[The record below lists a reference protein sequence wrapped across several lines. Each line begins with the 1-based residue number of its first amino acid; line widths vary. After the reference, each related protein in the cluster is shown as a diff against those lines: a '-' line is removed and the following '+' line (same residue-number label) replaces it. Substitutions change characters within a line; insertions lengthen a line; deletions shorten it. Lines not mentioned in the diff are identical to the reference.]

1 MKRELF
7 SCDYCDIEK
16 FNSENQQYE
25 NVPFVCET
33 LAHWKQ
39 HIKRPKHCLSV
50 VRNKN
55 LEDDLVVEC
64 KHCNG
69 IYTKDQY
76 RRHKERNN
84 LLWVSKSFAI
94 YKDCSCNNFC
104 YGKKRFES
112 IQEVREY
119 ANAKDKYTYGKDN
132 KTNYT
137 KKVYDKAL
145 EILNDRQEHENKLNE
160 IRRQN
165 EADLRK
171 ELDEKRAKEAKELE
185 EKKKKKAKEKQRQQ
199 PIEEKIIKENP
210 IAMTIEDEYNKLNN
224 IKDSKQD
231 KNDCNIKPIWDS
243 EDMCCECGLNTNVWR
258 EYPIEKLKNW
268 DVKLCECEDETDSE
282 DEQEKII

>member
-16 FNSENQQYE
+16 FNSETQQFE

-39 HIKRPKHCLSV
+39 HTKRIKHCLNV
-50 VRNKN
+50 ERNNN

-69 IYTKDQY
+69 IYTNDQY

-119 ANAKDKYTYGKDN
+119 ANVKDKYSYGKDK

-145 EILNDRQEHENKLNE
+145 EILNDRQEHEKKLNE
-160 IRRQN
+160 IR
-165 EADLRK
+165 
-171 ELDEKRAKEAKELE
+171 
-185 EKKKKKAKEKQRQQ
+185 
-199 PIEEKIIKENP
+199 
-210 IAMTIEDEYNKLNN
+210 
-224 IKDSKQD
+224 
-231 KNDCNIKPIWDS
+231 KN
-243 EDMCCECGLNTNVWR
+243 
-258 EYPIEKLKNW
+258 
-268 DVKLCECEDETDSE
+268 
-282 DEQEKII
+282 